1 MAETRFSSARRK
13 SRSKDRVET
22 ALAKIEDDAA
32 KAVEGE
38 TAADKRKARAA
49 KARLKKERQFSC
61 YIDPDLKQ
69 ELQRICKQLPPAAIE
84 GGQSGLVERA
94 LRAEVERLRREHNA
108 GEPF

>member
-1 MAETRFSSARRK
+1 MAETRFGTARRK
-13 SRSKDRVET
+13 GRAQDRVKT
-22 ALAKIEDDAA
+22 AVAKIEEDQA
-32 KAVEGE
+32 KAVEAE
-38 TAADKRKARAA
+38 TAADRRKARAA

-94 LRAEVERLRREHNA
+94 LRAEVERLRGDHNA